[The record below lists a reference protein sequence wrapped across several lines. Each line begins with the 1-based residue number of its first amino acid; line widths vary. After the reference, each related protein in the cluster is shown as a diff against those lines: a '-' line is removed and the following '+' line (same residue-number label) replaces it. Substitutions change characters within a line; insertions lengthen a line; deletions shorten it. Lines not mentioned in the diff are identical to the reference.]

1 MRARSVGGAENK
13 TAALEILISMLTDRD
28 RAFRQAAAEALGRIG
43 QPASVPS
50 LVERLSDRDRGVQTA
65 AARSL
70 NALRWQ
76 PDRVDS
82 RARQYVALERWADA
96 AALGSEAVDAI
107 AETVIWN
114 DELARQRAIEA
125 LVQIGDG
132 NAISALRNMASHPI
146 DAIREDAAM
155 ALAALERPHTARV
168 ARARICCG
176 APLL

>member
-1 MRARSVGGAENK
+1 MRARPVGGTENK
-13 TAALEILISMLTDRD
+13 TAALEILISMLTDPD

-96 AALGSEAVDAI
+96 AALGSDAVDAI

-125 LVQIGDG
+125 LTQIGDG

-155 ALAALERPHTARV
+155 ALAALERPHSVRV
-168 ARARICCG
+168 ARATS
-176 APLL
+176 